1 MTKKLLLIDDEE
13 KLRQLLAR
21 IIQLEWDDIEISQ
34 ASNLKAGLQ
43 ILKQKEID
51 VIICDVK
58 LPDGNGVE
66 FVLEAKKQQPL
77 AEILL
82 MTAYGQI
89 ADGVQAIKNG
99 AFDYMTKGDDN
110 NKIIPLLYKAMEK
123 VDLAKKVHRLEQQVG
138 KKYAF
143 EQVIGESKE
152 LKEAISLGKKV
163 AHTDSTVLLLGE
175 TGTGKEVFAQAIHYE
190 SDRKGKAFVAVN
202 CSAISKDILES
213 ELFGHLAGSFTGAL
227 KDKKGLFEE
236 ANGGTIFLDEMGE
249 MPLELQAKML
259 RVLETGEFLKVGDSK
274 VTRVNVRVIAATN
287 RELEKEAEEG
297 HFRSDLF
304 YRLSV
309 FSIKLPSLKE
319 RTGDIPLLVRHFV
332 GIQAAKMN
340 RKVPKI
346 SDDYISALDGRLWKG
361 NVRELKNIIERS
373 LILMEGDTLEL
384 DSLPYDIQQG
394 AQLDQPSSGL
404 SLSEVEKR
412 HIQKV
417 LVHSKGNKAE
427 AARLLEIGIAT
438 LYRKLDEYKLNN

>member
-202 CSAISKDILES
+202 CSAISKEILES

-346 SDDYISALDGRLWKG
+346 SEDYISALDGRLWKG

-394 AQLDQPSSGL
+394 AQLDQPNSGL